1 MKAGYMKEDRLPAFA
16 LDTVRGTDLNQVKA
30 QWTAGVPMIVLRN
43 AEDISVYRSTR
54 VADMHVDRAD
64 QEEL

>member
-1 MKAGYMKEDRLPAFA
+1 
-16 LDTVRGTDLNQVKA
+16 
-30 QWTAGVPMIVLRN
+30 MIVLRN